1 MSEFIYSATDNL
13 SALVTAQPEL
23 LLTLSHL
30 GIPLGFGDKTIAQV
44 CREHGVAT
52 EFFLLVTQVYCDDN
66 YAPSQAVIKST
77 PMGNLIPY
85 LMSSHDYY
93 LNRGLPHIKG
103 HLARIANMLP
113 ARAGK
118 AIKQFFDA
126 YVDEVRAHF
135 AHEENTVYPHIT
147 RLLNHQSG
155 DDYMI
160 KEYLAHH
167 DNLQDKLS
175 DLVQIIFKYLPTSVQ
190 SYKAK
195 MEPSPS
201 SPSKIDSNPSS
212 PSKIEGAGGS
222 MKVPSPGN
230 HTPQSLRDS
239 YSILEEQLPCSITGE
254 SSPSKIEGAGG
265 SMKTPSPGS
274 VTASAME
281 KNITTDADNT
291 IDMIFDILQ
300 LSRDLRKHSLIE
312 EKILGPY
319 VKQLEKHYSAR

>member
-147 RLLNHQSG
+147 RLLNHQPG

-175 DLVQIIFKYLPTSVQ
+175 DLVQIIFKYLP
-190 SYKAK
+190 
-195 MEPSPS
+195 PS
-201 SPSKIDSNPSS
+201 SSS
-212 PSKIEGAGGS
+212 TSKIEGAG
-222 MKVPSPGN
+222 
-230 HTPQSLRDS
+230 
-239 YSILEEQLPCSITGE
+239 E
-254 SSPSKIEGAGG
+254 
-265 SMKTPSPGS
+265 SMKTPSGGS
-274 VTASAME
+274 VTASAMV

>member
-85 LMSSHDYY
+85 LMNSHDYY

-147 RLLNHQSG
+147 RLLNHQPG

-175 DLVQIIFKYLPTSVQ
+175 DLVQIIFKYLPGCDAN
-190 SYKAK
+190 KARH
-195 MEPSPS
+195 
-201 SPSKIDSNPSS
+201 
-212 PSKIEGAGGS
+212 
-222 MKVPSPGN
+222 V
-230 HTPQSLRDS
+230 
-239 YSILEEQLPCSITGE
+239 
-254 SSPSKIEGAGG
+254 
-265 SMKTPSPGS
+265 
-274 VTASAME
+274 
-281 KNITTDADNT
+281 TTDGEPAAPSHADDDA

-300 LSRDLRKHSLIE
+300 LALDLRKHAIVE
-312 EKILGPY
+312 DKILGPF
-319 VKQLEKHYSAR
+319 VKQLEKTAKL

>member
-147 RLLNHQSG
+147 RLLNHQPG

-175 DLVQIIFKYLPTSVQ
+175 DLVQIIFKYLPTS
-190 SYKAK
+190 
-195 MEPSPS
+195 S
-201 SPSKIDSNPSS
+201 SSS
-212 PSKIEGAGGS
+212 SKIEGAGGS

-239 YSILEEQLPCSITGE
+239 SSILEEQLPCSITGE
-254 SSPSKIEGAGG
+254 SSSSKIEPNPSSPSKIEGAGG
-265 SMKTPSPGS
+265 SMKTPSGGS

>member
-195 MEPSPS
+195 IEP
-201 SPSKIDSNPSS
+201 NPSS
-212 PSKIEGAGGS
+212 PSKIEGTGGS

-239 YSILEEQLPCSITGE
+239 SSILEEQLPCSITGE

>member
-30 GIPLGFGDKTIAQV
+30 GIPLGFGDKTIVQV

-147 RLLNHQSG
+147 RLLNHQPG

-175 DLVQIIFKYLPTSVQ
+175 DLVQIIFKYLPTS
-190 SYKAK
+190 S
-195 MEPSPS
+195 S
-201 SPSKIDSNPSS
+201 SPSKIYSNPSS
-212 PSKIEGAGGS
+212 HSKIEGAGGS

-239 YSILEEQLPCSITGE
+239 SSILEEQLPCSITGE

-274 VTASAME
+274 VTASV